1 MAVLN
6 ASPTPHDGGNNALLS
21 SQNLSEMLK
30 SEKNASRNFLAA
42 NFLSQTADKL
52 TILSLFSLIILFG
65 PQGELLGFSSCLLLL
80 PPILFSFLAGV
91 LADKFN
97 AFRLLNQSVLLRAG
111 IVLVFSMLLP
121 QSLDESQRCAIVATV
136 LVITGSASA
145 IFDICRLKVT
155 PRIVQL
161 SAMQL
166 GEKNALAPLVRVNS
180 FVWVGMAAAIIA
192 SSGLWLVTNTSMP
205 WILLRLSV
213 ILYVG
218 AYFAG
223 INAEAGCTSAFRRK
237 EKLGALP
244 FREYLRRHRKAAKTL
259 LVSAGVGSFSLA
271 FFVCLTLFAW
281 QGHRLSLT
289 LMTDLLPSLTL
300 GLLTGAL
307 AANRQMKRA
316 GLTKITEGIALVL
329 AVASIAAAITGSTS
343 SFVVAQIGVFLLGAA
358 ASKSQILLDTLCQS
372 IFPRPYRGR
381 ALGLRNCLQL
391 TPLFLAAVYLENIL
405 PAVSLLPALRV
416 ISITALVFAVCMAF
430 IWNDLIFLLA
440 RMFAR
445 AVLRLFFHLQIIDH
459 SREIGN
465 LSQDAES
472 SLGQDTTGGDKHG
485 IRRRTVILAG
495 NHTGW
500 LDPLILG
507 AVFERRT
514 RFIVMEE
521 AMTWPIIGK
530 LASLLGAI
538 PLKRGHGL
546 DTLKTAE
553 KCLAKGDSVLI
564 FPEGKLT
571 KDGSIGEFQSGV
583 ARLQKDT
590 RCPIIPFAISG
601 GYEAWPRDRKLPR
614 LAAVKI
620 VLGHPLENKD
630 LEDLNVE
637 QIRNLLHERVQ
648 ELKING

>member
-6 ASPTPHDGGNNALLS
+6 ASPTPQDSGNDALLS
-21 SQNLSEMLK
+21 SQNLAEMLK

-259 LVSAGVGSFSLA
+259 FVSAGVGSFSLA

-445 AVLRLFFHLQIIDH
+445 TVLRLFFHLQIIDH

-472 SLGQDTTGGDKHG
+472 SVVQDTTGGDKQG
-485 IRRRTVILAG
+485 VRRRTVILAG

-538 PLKRGHGL
+538 PLNRGHGL
-546 DTLKTAE
+546 DALKTAE

-620 VLGHPLENKD
+620 VLGQPLENKD